1 MRKTLAA
8 VALAATLLLTAVPA
22 ADATGWW
29 SRSKPAPA
37 PQPTR
42 TLSYTESWLLQSV
55 LDNVALTDIELTP
68 AGRQF
73 LNSILRAL
81 MPKLCPIVANA
92 AAPEFRDLVLQGC
105 QGVAAAPDPYG
116 ALLDFLPLACAGGDV
131 IFPDYRQLIRVACGL
146 LF

>member
-8 VALAATLLLTAVPA
+8 LALATLMVLTTVPA
-22 ADATGWW
+22 ADASGWW
-29 SRSKPAPA
+29 SRSRPTTT
-37 PQPTR
+37 QPTR
-42 TLSYTESWLLQSV
+42 TLSYTETWLLQSV

-68 AGRQF
+68 RGRQF
-73 LNSILRAL
+73 LNEVLRAL

-92 AAPEFRDLVLQGC
+92 AAPAFRDLVLQGC